1 MLNQTELDE
10 IGQFAIEELGKEL
23 IKQQHKATGDLIA
36 SLDFNIISQKLSD
49 AIIVTMNDYGKF
61 VNTGRKRGA
70 AKVPIQALVDWIK
83 QKGIE
88 SDSKK
93 VLGIAFAIQKSIANK
108 GTPAKPYVKWKQG
121 NGLRRVEFIEDVI
134 ERIQLKV
141 FQMVEK
147 ATVNKVQISIDNL
160 VKRT

>member
-1 MLNQTELDE
+1 MLNQNELDE

-93 VLGIAFAIQKSIANK
+93 VLGIAFAIQKTIQKEGSPTVRSRARGK
-108 GTPAKPYVKWKQG
+108 K
-121 NGLRRVEFIEDVI
+121 VEFVEDVI